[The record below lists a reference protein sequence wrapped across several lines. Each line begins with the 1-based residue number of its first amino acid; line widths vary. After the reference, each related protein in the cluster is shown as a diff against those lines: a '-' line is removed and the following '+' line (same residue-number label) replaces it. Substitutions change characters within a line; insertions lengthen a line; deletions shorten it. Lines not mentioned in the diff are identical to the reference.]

1 MKEFLDE
8 ILYSEE
14 DIDKKVRELGA
25 QITKDYKNKDLL
37 VVGILKGAVSFMSD
51 LIKRIDLPLTVDYMD
66 VTSYEGV
73 NTSGQVKILK
83 DLDNSIEGKDVLI
96 VEDIIDTGTTLNYI
110 KNLFE
115 NRLANSVTIATLL
128 NKPKRRKIDV
138 YVKYI
143 GYDIEDLFVIGYGL
157 DYNEIGRNLPYIGT
171 LKKEIYS

>member
-25 QITKDYKNKDLL
+25 QITKDYKDKDLL

-115 NRLANSVTIATLL
+115 NRLANSVTIAPLL

>member
-25 QITKDYKNKDLL
+25 QITRDYKDKDLL

-51 LIKRIDLPLTVDYMD
+51 LIKRIDLPLTVDYID
-66 VTSYEGV
+66 VSSYEGA

-138 YVKYI
+138 NVKYI
-143 GYDIEDLFVIGYGL
+143 GYDIDDLFVIGYGL

>member
-25 QITKDYKNKDLL
+25 QITKDYKDKDLL

-110 KNLFE
+110 KNLLKTDWLIQLPLQLYWTSLKEEKLMFM
-115 NRLANSVTIATLL
+115 L
-128 NKPKRRKIDV
+128 NI
-138 YVKYI
+138 
-143 GYDIEDLFVIGYGL
+143 
-157 DYNEIGRNLPYIGT
+157 
-171 LKKEIYS
+171 

>member
-14 DIDKKVRELGA
+14 DIDKKVRELGV
-25 QITKDYKNKDLL
+25 QITRDYKDKDLL

-51 LIKRIDLPLTVDYMD
+51 LIKRIDLPLTVDYID
-66 VTSYEGV
+66 VSSYEGA

-138 YVKYI
+138 NVKYI
-143 GYDIEDLFVIGYGL
+143 GYDIDDLFVIGYGL

>member
-25 QITKDYKNKDLL
+25 QITRDYKDKDLL

-66 VTSYEGV
+66 VSSYEGA

-138 YVKYI
+138 NVKYI
-143 GYDIEDLFVIGYGL
+143 GYDIDDLFVIGYGL

>member
-25 QITKDYKNKDLL
+25 QITKDYKDKDLL

-73 NTSGQVKILK
+73 NTSGQVKIWK

>member
-25 QITKDYKNKDLL
+25 QITRDYKDKDLL

-51 LIKRIDLPLTVDYMD
+51 LIKRIDLPLTVDYID
-66 VTSYEGV
+66 VSSYEGA

-115 NRLANSVTIATLL
+115 NRLSNSVTIATLL

-138 YVKYI
+138 NVKYI
-143 GYDIEDLFVIGYGL
+143 GYDIDDLFVIGYGL

>member
-25 QITKDYKNKDLL
+25 QITKDYKDKDLL

-66 VTSYEGV
+66 VTSYEGA

>member
-1 MKEFLDE
+1 
-8 ILYSEE
+8 
-14 DIDKKVRELGA
+14 
-25 QITKDYKNKDLL
+25 
-37 VVGILKGAVSFMSD
+37 MSD

>member
-25 QITKDYKNKDLL
+25 QITKDYKDKDLL